1 MKKCIFL
8 CVLLMVTCGFGQN
21 DGENSILF
29 LNGGKT
35 DITFSYYSQLISG
48 IGNSIGY
55 KSSQPWNIWGNPA
68 SMVTYKK
75 VFVGV
80 NIQPP
85 LWIDPASF
93 EDINKTIEE
102 EIDNAIIDYR
112 TDETSLVYPS
122 ITSKLNHKGG
132 LYGFQF
138 VMPIKLYNKWSVLSF
153 EIGQPFY
160 MNLNTYNDGFE
171 TLIETR
177 KDVGD
182 QKKIIKM
189 RMNALFRSDILI
201 KATQYNVGIAHNVTR
216 NTALGLKFG
225 QTHVSADVLS
235 QMKLDGIMETA
246 GTEYAFND
254 PYDPR
259 IDFAAGETNQ
269 LGQKGMIDFSGRGWN
284 SQIGAL
290 IAVNN
295 SFVVGMDFDW
305 HSEINLTGDMSVSQY
320 KIPALNEGALF
331 GGGEDDPEAEGEE
344 LLDATKLDLA
354 KLTLTAPVQNK
365 TSDYLLLSFPSSLG
379 MQTSYQG
386 KIFEATLGLRKY
398 FNTFGY
404 EFLDEKY
411 SANLNFGVQFIM
423 SIGIFELALSAI
435 NAELL
440 QEKIVET
447 GETEEMNDPTSLWI
461 PGASMNFGFFIQKR
475 YQVSTKLFFAPTPGL
490 GIKVG
495 YFL

>member
-1 MKKCIFL
+1 MKKFVLIF
-8 CVLLMVTCGFGQN
+8 VLIMVSSGFGQN
-21 DGENSILF
+21 GGENKILF

-68 SMVTYKK
+68 GMITFKK

-85 LWIDPASF
+85 LWVDPASF

-102 EIDNAIIDYR
+102 EIDNAIVDYR
-112 TDETSLVYPS
+112 TDETKLVYPS
-122 ITSKLNHKGG
+122 ITTKLNHKGG
-132 LYGFQF
+132 LYGFHF
-138 VMPIKLYNKWSVLSF
+138 VKPVRILNNMSVLSF

-182 QKKIIKM
+182 QKKTIKM
-189 RMNALFRSDILI
+189 RMNALFRSGFLI
-201 KATQYNVGIAHNVTR
+201 KATQYTVGFAQKISAK
-216 NTALGLKFG
+216 TALGLKFG
-225 QTHVSADVLS
+225 QTHVSADVFN

-259 IDFAAGETNQ
+259 IDFDAGETNR
-269 LGQKGMIDFSGRGWN
+269 LGQNAIIDFSGKGWN
-284 SQIGAL
+284 TQVGAL
-290 IAVNN
+290 FAINN
-295 SFVVGMDFDW
+295 SFVLGMDYDW
-305 HSEINLTGDMSVSQY
+305 HSEINLTGDMSVTQY
-320 KIPALNEGALF
+320 KIPALNEDVLF
-331 GGGEDDPEAEGEE
+331 GGNEEPDSGGED

-354 KLTLTAPVQNK
+354 KLTLTKPVQNK
-365 TSDYLLLSFPSSLG
+365 IYDYLLLSFPSSLG
-379 MQTSYQG
+379 IQTSYQG
-386 KIFEATLGLRKY
+386 KIFETTLGFRKY

-404 EFLDEKY
+404 ELLDERY
-411 SANLNFGVQFIM
+411 SANFNYGLQFIM

-435 NAELL
+435 NAELI
-440 QEKIVET
+440 QEEIAET
-447 GETEEMNDPTSLWI
+447 GEFEKINEPTLLWI
-461 PGASMNFGFFIQKR
+461 PGASMSLGFFVQKS
-475 YQVSTKLFFAPTPGL
+475 YQISTKLFFAPTPGL
-490 GIKVG
+490 GIKLG
-495 YFL
+495 YFF